1 MDTQK
6 EVKMDL
12 TEINEQLTNFKGDDI
27 ELNATPAKINFV
39 SYPMLKKAVD
49 DLSYKLRGYVVT
61 EQTYYNDKKLK
72 ANLNKLSKQLTAKR
86 LEIVKEVDKEVI
98 AFNDQV
104 KALSK
109 EIDTV
114 SKKVAEGVKYFDD
127 KAKKARHEVNLNEI
141 GKYLNPINVPLE
153 AIKYEPKWDNKT
165 NNFKAM
171 MVSVKEQATQ
181 YLDNTKVIDQKADE
195 NNQVSDAYTTMLV
208 DHSLSEVLL
217 KMDNDKKII
226 QEQAE
231 RDHARKLAEIAK
243 QKAQEKI
250 VGNKLIDKNT
260 GEKLADLSTIRL
272 TIKVTDYQS
281 KNLAR
286 YLKDN
291 GIDVLKAERL
301 GK

>member
-27 ELNATPAKINFV
+27 ELSATPAKINFV

-109 EIDTV
+109 EIDAV
-114 SKKVAEGVKYFDD
+114 SEEVAEGVKYFDD
-127 KAKKARHEVNLNEI
+127 KAKKARHEVNINEI
-141 GKYLNPINVPLE
+141 SKYLKPLNVPLE
-153 AIKYEPKWDNKT
+153 AVNYEAKWDNKT

-171 MVSVKEQATQ
+171 MESVKEQAQ
-181 YLDNTKVIDQKADE
+181 SYLDNSKIITKKAEE
-195 NNQVSDAYTTMLV
+195 NNQVASAYTAMLT
-208 DHSLSEVLL
+208 DYPLSEVLA
-217 KMDNDKKII
+217 KMDNAIKAI

-231 RDHARKLAEIAK
+231 RDRARKLAEIAE
-243 QKAQEKI
+243 QKAKEKV

-272 TIKVTDYQS
+272 TVKVTDYQS
-281 KNLAR
+281 RNLAR

-291 GIDVLKAERL
+291 GIDVIKAERL